1 MENTFARVLMCQDKK
16 ELKKLCKTLTV
27 EISDFVDVI
36 AGCKAGA
43 FHLNHAMHFFDYVPE
58 HLETRESDFEILDA
72 SLEVQASSDG
82 QKAFRRL
89 FKTHGQR
96 QYRVAHM
103 FFSREVQHPFS
114 EWHMV
119 FFEMDELSR
128 RNNHW
133 CGGSHIHITNYLW
146 PNLYCQD
153 LLEAF
158 LSRKEFPS
166 SKLHLAFNDQE
177 RRGYA

>member
-27 EISDFVDVI
+27 EISDFVNVI

-72 SLEVQASSDG
+72 TSREVQASSDG

-103 FFSREVQHPFS
+103 FFSREAQYP
-114 EWHMV
+114 
-119 FFEMDELSR
+119 
-128 RNNHW
+128 
-133 CGGSHIHITNYLW
+133 
-146 PNLYCQD
+146 
-153 LLEAF
+153 LE
-158 LSRKEFPS
+158 
-166 SKLHLAFNDQE
+166 
-177 RRGYA
+177 